1 MVRQIR
7 TTVAF
12 SDVSDRRE
20 DTPEQAAFRTSARA
34 FLTDHAEPL
43 SEIDPWQVSGFPDDD
58 DARAYF
64 EHGRA
69 WQRTLAD
76 QGWAAL
82 TWPTEYGGGGHPPW
96 ADRIFREESEGYGSH
111 PGFVGAT
118 IAMLGPTLLAHAT
131 DDLKNRFLPSLL
143 SAEVAWCQL
152 FREPGAGSDLASL
165 ATRAV
170 LVGDYWV
177 IDGQKVW
184 NSCAQFADWGFLL
197 ARTDPEAPKHRGL
210 TFLLADMN
218 SPGIEV
224 RPLVQANGSSHFNEV
239 FLSEVR
245 IPADQVVGEVHGGWG
260 PTRTVLANEAAF
272 IGRGGQVPTS
282 DRLRILAARHGGLDD
297 PTIRQ
302 RLARIISRERLQA
315 LMGQRIQSAVRDG
328 QQPPFDPALTKVLA
342 AGTKVLTGE
351 LAANLA
357 GPAAVAGPPSDDPEG
372 TWIRAEV
379 LNRFAVSIGGGT
391 TEVHKNNL
399 AERSLG
405 LPREPSTDPNAAWKD
420 VLRS

>member
-1 MVRQIR
+1 M
-7 TTVAF
+7 
-12 SDVSDRRE
+12 SDRHE
-20 DTPEQAAFRTSARA
+20 DTPEQAEFRASART
-34 FLTDHAEPL
+34 FLADHAEPR
-43 SEIDPWQVSGFPDDD
+43 SEIDPWQVSGIPEEDE
-58 DARAYF
+58 ARAYF
-64 EHGRA
+64 DHGRA

-82 TWPTEYGGGGHPPW
+82 SWPTKYGGGGYAPW
-96 ADRIFREESEGYGSH
+96 ADRILREESEGYGSS

-131 DDLKNRFLPSLL
+131 DDLKARFMPSLIK
-143 SAEVAWCQL
+143 AEMAWCQL
-152 FREPGAGSDLASL
+152 FSEPGAGSDLASL
-165 ATRAV
+165 ATQAV
-170 LVGDYWV
+170 MDDDHWV
-177 IDGQKVW
+177 VNGQKVW

-197 ARTDPEAPKHRGL
+197 ARTDPEAPKHRGI
-210 TFLLADMN
+210 TFLLVDMT

-239 FLSEVR
+239 FLSDVR
-245 IPADQVVGEVHGGWG
+245 IPADQVVGEVHGGWS

-272 IGRGGQVPTS
+272 IGRGSEAPTS
-282 DRLRILAARHGGLDD
+282 DRLRDLAAQYGGLDD
-297 PTIRQ
+297 PTVRQ

-315 LMGQRIQSAVRDG
+315 LMGQNIQSAVRDG
-328 QQPPFDPALTKVLA
+328 QEPPFDPALTKVLA

-351 LAANLA
+351 LAADLA
-357 GPAAVAGPPSDDPEG
+357 GPAAVAGPTSDDPQG
-372 TWIRAEV
+372 IWIRAEI
-379 LNRFAVSIGGGT
+379 LNRFAISIGGGT

-405 LPREPSTDPNAAWKD
+405 MPREPGTDPNAAWKD